1 LIASH
6 LNRGKFELALE
17 QVKRTRQLVTEGL
30 EEARRSI
37 WEMRVNHSQDSLPTR
52 LTKVVQRDTFN
63 SIHPKLHLGGAYRA
77 VDPKVERE
85 LLRIAQEALTNVLHH
100 ASSAETSVEL
110 HYSSDMLMLT
120 IEDKGVGFRVNEASG
135 KTGHYGLLG
144 MKERAAT
151 IDGMLEVTSEPGRGT
166 KVTLRVPI
174 AQGVR

>member
-1 LIASH
+1 
-6 LNRGKFELALE
+6 
-17 QVKRTRQLVTEGL
+17 
-30 EEARRSI
+30 
-37 WEMRVNHSQDSLPTR
+37 M
-52 LTKVVQRDTFN
+52 
-63 SIHPKLHLGGAYRA
+63 

-100 ASSAETSVEL
+100 ARSAETSVEL

-120 IEDKGVGFRVNEASG
+120 IEDQGVGFRVNEASG

-151 IDGMLEVTSEPGRGT
+151 IDGTLEVTSEPGRGT